1 MDNIDYLVEMRL
13 KIQDL
18 IENLGIKINKFN
30 NEIGCKEVDFLDI
43 FYQHPLVFCMFLSSL
58 DGKFTED
65 EACFLNNFFYKDDFH
80 ILNGIYNNEYTKY
93 SEKEPYM
100 NFIESFTSPQAKH
113 LILSNDKFIIPPY
126 PITLFTGIRNIIKTY
141 EDEPDLDSEIKELI
155 FSLLSFYEELGVSF
169 IASDRAHKNE
179 IKFLS
184 SIMTTTREFLKDN
197 DITLP
202 ISGRLNQDIVFS
214 EGTRFLSEADIS
226 KEDMKKSDAQKET
239 LVERQKIGFAQET
252 SDMQE
257 TSDNMRE
264 TLDDLVHELNN
275 LIGLFNVKTDVNSL
289 INLLK
294 VRKLREDQGFKQPP
308 ISLHL
313 VFSGNPGTGKTTVAR
328 LLGKI
333 YYHLG
338 ILSKGHLIEVDRSCL
353 VAGYLGQTAL
363 KVQKVLKD
371 AMGGILF
378 IDEAYSLTRNQDNF
392 GMEAV
397 DTLVKGIEDNRDDL
411 VVIVAGYP
419 ELMNGFVSSNPGLK
433 SRFNKFIEFKDY
445 NGSEMFDI
453 FKSFCKQYG
462 FKIENKANDHLVKYF
477 TDLYSNRDKTYAN
490 GRDVRNFFEKIMT
503 NQANRLS
510 TQINPTKEDLML
522 LKVEDILNFTA

>member
-1 MDNIDYLVEMRL
+1 MKL

-18 IENLGIKINKFN
+18 IGNLGMKINEFN
-30 NEIGCKEVDFLDI
+30 NEIGCKEVDFLEI
-43 FYQHPLVFCMFLSSL
+43 FYQHPFVFCMFLSSL

-65 EACFLNNFFYKDDFH
+65 EVDFLNNFFYKDDFQV
-80 ILNGIYNNEYTKY
+80 LDGIYNNEYTKY
-93 SEKEPYM
+93 SEKEPYK
-100 NFIESFTSPQAKH
+100 NFIESFTSTQAKN

-126 PITLFTGIRNIIKTY
+126 PITLFTGIRNIINS
-141 EDEPDLDSEIKELI
+141 EEFEPVLDSEIKELI

-169 IASDRAHKNE
+169 IASDGVHKNE
-179 IKFLS
+179 IEFLS
-184 SIMTTTREFLKDN
+184 RIMTTTREFLKDN

-202 ISGRLNQDIVFS
+202 ISGKSNQYIGFS
-214 EGTRFLSEADIS
+214 EETRFLSGVAIS
-226 KEDMKKSDAQKET
+226 KEDMKTSDAQKET
-239 LVERQKIGFAQET
+239 LVERHKKLG
-252 SDMQE
+252 DLQE
-257 TSDNMRE
+257 TSDNIQE
-264 TLDDLVHELNN
+264 TLEDLLNELNN

-338 ILSKGHLIEVDRSCL
+338 VLSKGHLIEVDRSCL
-353 VAGYLGQTAL
+353 VAGYVGQTAL
-363 KVQKVLKD
+363 KVHKVLKD
-371 AMGGILF
+371 AIGGILF
-378 IDEAYSLTRNQDNF
+378 IDEAYSLTRNQDDF
-392 GMEAV
+392 GMEAI

-419 ELMNGFVSSNPGLK
+419 ELMSGFVSSNPGLR
-433 SRFNKFIEFKDY
+433 SRFNKFIEFEDY

-490 GRDVRNFFEKIMT
+490 GRDVRNLFEKILT

-510 TQINPTKEDLML
+510 TQINPTKEDLTL
-522 LKVEDILNFTA
+522 LKEEDL